1 VQKTIQLEGFPEKN
15 LRDIYYVVFRHK
27 WKVVW
32 FFIAV
37 VVLVAIISVL
47 SPKIY
52 RSEGELLIK
61 IGRESVALDP
71 TVAPNQIVDSGAG
84 AQRENE
90 LNSELAI
97 LQNRELIGKVVDTIG
112 VDAVLK
118 GYDKETGGQGIMQ
131 TVMSLPGKLVS
142 LPFEGISKL
151 LSLFDSEKTRKLKKR
166 EKAID
171 ELLDNF
177 KAETIKRSNTI
188 SVYYEAKSPG
198 MAQKVLST
206 LITFYLDKHIQ
217 AHRTEGSYQF
227 FENQK
232 KRLYEAL
239 VKTGDELRELR
250 NKTKIGSLEPQ
261 KDLVMKRIG
270 YLKREIESTEAE
282 RSVSEAMVNT
292 MKQEIVS
299 LPHTI
304 VKEEVSGVANSAPDD
319 ILRRVNE
326 LQLKENE
333 LRATFTEDSI
343 PVQEARRQV
352 EEAKVILK
360 KNEKKRQVTRG
371 INDTRQRI
379 ELNLLTEESV
389 LASLK
394 AKDEALKAQ
403 LAQAQEELNTIND
416 VEQRMKQLE
425 LDNTIQQASYQKY
438 SESFEQSLIDQA
450 LDLVKISNIN
460 IVQPATYPIKPAR
473 PRILLNLLLGILLG
487 LFGGLGL
494 AFIGESL
501 DHSFGKPEDIERTLE
516 IPALGA
522 IASLYPE
529 GASPQERAA
538 MALSTRFDSSLPFIK
553 DFEAVAERLLM
564 GGKTQAEA
572 QRIFSITSC
581 HKGAGVSTVS
591 AYLASSLA
599 RHSEGRVLL
608 VDVNFQDPS
617 IHQIFGVNLTPG
629 LADLSGGAYR
639 QTSVIQPSPVNK
651 LDVLCAGNASM
662 ASDKRIFE
670 SKGFADLLKYW
681 KHEYSFVL
689 IDTPA
694 VWEENYVAT
703 LGNMVDGVIMVF
715 EAEEDR
721 WEVAQRAQD
730 RLRIGGATLVG
741 GILNKRLF
749 YVPKWLYQRL

>member
-15 LRDIYYVVFRHK
+15 LRDIYYVIFRHK
-27 WKVVW
+27 WKAIW

-37 VVLVAIISVL
+37 VIIVNLISFF

-52 RSEGELLIK
+52 RSEAELLLK

-71 TVAPNQIVDSGAG
+71 TVASNQIVDMAAG

-90 LNSELAI
+90 LNSEIAI
-97 LQNRELIGKVVDTIG
+97 LNNREIMGKVVDTIG

-118 GYDKETGGQGIMQ
+118 GYDKETGGEGVLQ
-131 TVMSLPGKLVS
+131 KLVS
-142 LPFEGISKL
+142 LPFAGISKL
-151 LSLFDSEKTRKLKKR
+151 LFTLNSLFDSEEVIKLKKR
-166 EKAID
+166 ERAIHN
-171 ELLDNF
+171 LYKNL
-177 KAETIKRSNTI
+177 KAEAIKRSNSI
-188 SVYYEAKSPG
+188 AVSYDAKTPG

-206 LITFYLDKHIQ
+206 IIDAYLDKHIQ
-217 AHRTEGSYQF
+217 VHRTAGSYPF
-227 FENQK
+227 FVNQK
-232 KRLYEAL
+232 NRLYNAL
-239 VKTGDELRELR
+239 EQTGKELRDLKI
-250 NKTKIGSLEPQ
+250 KTQIGSLEEQRPI
-261 KDLVMKRIG
+261 LMKRIG
-270 YLKREIESTEAE
+270 YLKREIESTDAE
-282 RSVSEAMVNT
+282 LAVSEAMVNT
-292 MKQEIVS
+292 MKQELAG
-299 LPHTI
+299 LPHAVI
-304 VKEEVSGVANSAPDD
+304 KEEVTGGALSAPDEM
-319 ILRRVNE
+319 LKRVNE

-333 LRATFTEDSI
+333 LRATFTDDSI
-343 PVQEARRQV
+343 PVLEAKRQV
-352 EEAKVILK
+352 EEAKGVLK
-360 KNEKKRQVTRG
+360 KTEESREIRTG

-379 ELNLLTEESV
+379 ELNLLTEQSV

-394 AKDEALKAQ
+394 SKAEILSNQLVKAQ
-403 LAQAQEELNTIND
+403 DELNLLND
-416 VEQRMKQLE
+416 VEQRMTQLE
-425 LDNTIQQASYQKY
+425 MDKKIQEASYQKY
-438 SESFEQSLIDQA
+438 AGSLEQSLIDQT
-450 LDLVKISNIN
+450 LDLVKISNIRM
-460 IVQPATYPIKPAR
+460 VQSPTYPMKPDR
-473 PRILLNLLLGILLG
+473 PRVVLNFILGILLG

-494 AFIGESL
+494 AFIRESL

-529 GASPQERAA
+529 GASSQEKAA
-538 MALSTRFDSSLPFIK
+538 MALPTRFDPLLPFIK

-564 GGKTQAEA
+564 GGKTQAET

-608 VDVNFQDPS
+608 VDVNFQDSS

-629 LADLSGGAYR
+629 LADLSGGAYS

-721 WEVAQRAQD
+721 WEVAQRAKD
-730 RLRIGGATLVG
+730 RLAVGGATLVG

>member
-27 WKVVW
+27 WKIVW
-32 FFIAV
+32 FFISV
-37 VVLVAIISVL
+37 VALVAIISVL

-61 IGRESVALDP
+61 IGRESVGLSP
-71 TVAPNQIVDSGAG
+71 TVEPNKIVEMAAG

-97 LQNRELIGKVVDTIG
+97 LKNRELIGKVVDTTG

-118 GYDKETGGQGIMQ
+118 GYDKETGGQGITQ
-131 TVMSLPGKLVS
+131 TVVSLPGKLVS

-151 LSLFDSEKTRKLKKR
+151 LSFFDSEETRKLKKR

-171 ELLDNF
+171 KLLDNF
-177 KAETIKRSNTI
+177 EAETIKRSNTI
-188 SVYYEAKSPG
+188 TVAYEAKSPG
-198 MAQKVLST
+198 MAQKVVST
-206 LITFYLDKHIQ
+206 LISLYLEKHIQ

-227 FENQK
+227 FEKQK

-239 VKTGDELRELR
+239 AKTGDELRELR
-250 NKTKIGSLEPQ
+250 NKTKIGSLETQ

-282 RSVSEAMVNT
+282 KAVSEAMVNT
-292 MKQEIVS
+292 MKQEIGL
-299 LPHTI
+299 LPHAI
-304 VKEEVSGVANSAPDD
+304 VKQEVSGGALSAPDEM
-319 ILRRVNE
+319 LKRVNE

-333 LRATFTEDSI
+333 LRATFTDDSI
-343 PVQEARRQV
+343 PVLEARRQV
-352 EEAKVILK
+352 DEAKAILK
-360 KNEKKRQVTRG
+360 KTEDTRQVTKG

-379 ELNLLTEESV
+379 ELNLLTEQSV

-394 AKDEALKAQ
+394 AKDEALKSQ
-403 LAQAQEELNTIND
+403 LSQAEEELNIIND

-450 LDLVKISNIN
+450 LDLVKISNIS
-460 IVQPATYPIKPAR
+460 IVQPATYPIKHVR
-473 PRILLNLLLGILLG
+473 PRVLLNLMLGILLG

-494 AFIGESL
+494 AFISESL
-501 DHSFGKPEDIERTLE
+501 DHSIGKPEDIERTLE

-529 GASPQERAA
+529 GASPQEKAS
-538 MALSTRFDSSLPFIK
+538 MALPARFDSSLPFMK

-564 GGKTQAEA
+564 GVKLQAET
-572 QRIFSITSC
+572 QRVFSITSC
-581 HKGAGVSTVS
+581 HKGAGVSTVA

-599 RHSEGRVLL
+599 RHSDGRVLL

-617 IHQIFGVNLTPG
+617 IHQIFDVNLSPG
-629 LADLSGGAYR
+629 LADLSGGAYS

-651 LDVLCAGNASM
+651 LDLLCAGKASM

-670 SKGFADLLKYW
+670 SKGFADLLNYW

-694 VWEENYVAT
+694 VWEENYVVT
-703 LGNMVDGVIMVF
+703 LANMVDGVIMVF

-721 WEVAQRAQD
+721 WEVAQRAKD
-730 RLRIGGATLVG
+730 RLAMGGATLVG

>member
-27 WKVVW
+27 WKIVW
-32 FFIAV
+32 FFITV
-37 VVLVAIISVL
+37 VALVAIISVL

-61 IGRESVALDP
+61 IGRESVGLSP
-71 TVAPNQIVDSGAG
+71 TVEPNKIVEMAAG

-97 LQNRELIGKVVDTIG
+97 LKNRELIGKVVDTTG

-118 GYDKETGGQGIMQ
+118 GYDKETGGQGITQ
-131 TVMSLPGKLVS
+131 TVVSLPGKLVS

-151 LSLFDSEKTRKLKKR
+151 LSFFDSEETRKLKKR

-171 ELLDNF
+171 KLLDNF
-177 KAETIKRSNTI
+177 EAETIKRSNTI
-188 SVYYEAKSPG
+188 TVAYEAKSPG
-198 MAQKVLST
+198 MAQKVVST
-206 LITFYLDKHIQ
+206 LISLYLEKHIQ

-239 VKTGDELRELR
+239 AKTGDELRELR
-250 NKTKIGSLEPQ
+250 NKTKIGSLETQ

-270 YLKREIESTEAE
+270 YLKREIESTDAE
-282 RSVSEAMVNT
+282 LAVSGAMVTT
-292 MKQEIVS
+292 MQQELAG
-299 LPHTI
+299 LPHSVI
-304 VKEEVSGVANSAPDD
+304 KEEVTGGALSAPDEM
-319 ILRRVNE
+319 LKRVNE

-343 PVQEARRQV
+343 PVLEA
-352 EEAKVILK
+352 
-360 KNEKKRQVTRG
+360 KRQVAEAKGVLKKTEESREIRRG

-403 LAQAQEELNTIND
+403 LTQAEEELNTINN

-450 LDLVKISNIN
+450 LDLVKISNIS
-460 IVQPATYPIKPAR
+460 IVQPATYPIKHVR
-473 PRILLNLLLGILLG
+473 PRVLLNLMLGILLG

-494 AFIGESL
+494 AFISESL
-501 DHSFGKPEDIERTLE
+501 DHSIGKPEDIERTLE

-529 GASPQERAA
+529 GASPQEKAS
-538 MALSTRFDSSLPFIK
+538 MALPVRFDSSLPFMK

-564 GGKTQAEA
+564 GVKLQAET
-572 QRIFSITSC
+572 QRVFSITSC
-581 HKGAGVSTVS
+581 HKGAGVSTVA

-599 RHSEGRVLL
+599 RHSDGRVLL
-608 VDVNFQDPS
+608 VDVNFQDPFV
-617 IHQIFGVNLTPG
+617 HQIFDISLSPG
-629 LADLSGGAYR
+629 LADLSGGAYS
-639 QTSVIQPSPVNK
+639 QTSVIQSSPVNK
-651 LDVLCAGNASM
+651 LDVLCAGKTSM

-694 VWEENYVAT
+694 VWEENYVVT
-703 LGNMVDGVIMVF
+703 LANMVDGVIMVF

-721 WEVAQRAQD
+721 WEVAQRAKD
-730 RLRIGGATLVG
+730 RLAVGGATLVG

>member
-1 VQKTIQLEGFPEKN
+1 VEKTIQLEGFPERN

-27 WKVVW
+27 WKIIW
-32 FFIAV
+32 FFITV
-37 VVLVAIISVL
+37 VALVAIVSVL

-61 IGRESVALDP
+61 IGRESVGLSP
-71 TVAPNQIVDSGAG
+71 TVEPNKIVEMAAG
-84 AQRENE
+84 DQRENE
-90 LNSELAI
+90 FNSELAI
-97 LQNRELIGKVVDTIG
+97 LKNRELIGKVVDKIG

-118 GYDKETGGQGIMQ
+118 GYDKETGGQGITQ
-131 TVMSLPGKLVS
+131 TVLSLPGKLVS
-142 LPFEGISKL
+142 LPFEGIAKL
-151 LSLFDSEKTRKLKKR
+151 LSLFDSEQTRKLKKR

-171 ELLDNF
+171 SLLKNF
-177 KAETIKRSNTI
+177 VAETIKRSNSITL
-188 SVYYEAKSPG
+188 SYDAKSPG

-206 LITFYLDKHIQ
+206 LINLYLDKHIQ

-239 VKTGDELRELR
+239 AKTGDELRELK
-250 NKTKIGSLEPQ
+250 NKTKIGLLETQ

-270 YLKREIESTEAE
+270 SLKREIESTEAE
-282 RSVSEAMVNT
+282 RAVSEAMVNT
-292 MKQEIVS
+292 MKQELVS
-299 LPHTI
+299 LPHSI
-304 VKEEVSGVANSAPDD
+304 VKQEVSGGALSAPDEM
-319 ILRRVNE
+319 LKRVNE

-343 PVQEARRQV
+343 PVL
-352 EEAKVILK
+352 EAKRQIDEAKAILK
-360 KNEKKRQVTRG
+360 KTEDTREVTKG

-379 ELNLLTEESV
+379 ELNLLTEQSV

-394 AKDEALKAQ
+394 AKDEELSTQLAKAQ
-403 LAQAQEELNTIND
+403 DELNTIND

-450 LDLVKISNIN
+450 LDLVKISNIS
-460 IVQPATYPIKPAR
+460 IVQPATYPIKPDR

-487 LFGGLGL
+487 VFGGLGL
-494 AFIGESL
+494 AFISESL
-501 DHSFGKPEDIERTLE
+501 DHSFGKPEDIEKNLE

-522 IASLYPE
+522 IASLHPE
-529 GASPQERAA
+529 GVSSQEKAA
-538 MALSTRFDSSLPFIK
+538 MALPTRFDPSLPFIK

-564 GGKTQAEA
+564 GVKLQTDPR
-572 QRIFSITSC
+572 RIFSLTSC
-581 HKGAGVSTVS
+581 HKGAGVSTVA

-599 RHSEGRVLL
+599 RHSDGRVLL
-608 VDVNFQDPS
+608 VDVNFQDPFV
-617 IHQIFGVNLTPG
+617 HQIFDISLSPG
-629 LADLSGGAYR
+629 LADLSGGAFS
-639 QTSVIQPSPVNK
+639 QTSVIQSSPVNK
-651 LDVLCAGNASM
+651 LDLLCAGKASM

-694 VWEENYVAT
+694 VWEENYVVT
-703 LGNMVDGVIMVF
+703 LANMVDGVIMVF

-721 WEVAQRAQD
+721 WEVAQRAKD
-730 RLRIGGATLVG
+730 RLAMGGATLVG

-749 YVPKWLYQRL
+749 YVPKSLYRRL

>member
-1 VQKTIQLEGFPEKN
+1 MEKTIQLEGFPEKN

-27 WKVVW
+27 WKVVR

-37 VVLVAIISVL
+37 VALVAIISVL

-61 IGRESVALDP
+61 IGRESVGLSP
-71 TVAPNQIVDSGAG
+71 TVEPNKIVEMAAG

-90 LNSELAI
+90 FNSELAI
-97 LQNRELIGKVVDTIG
+97 LQNRALIGQVVDTVG

-118 GYDKETGGQGIMQ
+118 GYENGFGGTGIMQ
-131 TVMSLPGKLVS
+131 KIVTFPFVMLSK
-142 LPFEGISKL
+142 GIFFVKT
-151 LSLFDSEKTRKLKKR
+151 LFDPKELILLKKR

-171 ELLDNF
+171 SLLDNF
-177 KAETIKRSNTI
+177 VAETIKKSNSITV
-188 SVYYEAKSPG
+188 SYDAKSPG

-206 LITFYLDKHIQ
+206 LINLYLDKHIQ

-239 VKTGDELRELR
+239 AKTGEDLRELR
-250 NKTKIGSLEPQ
+250 NKTKIGSLETQ

-282 RSVSEAMVNT
+282 KAVSEAMVNT
-292 MKQEIVS
+292 MQQELGS
-299 LPHTI
+299 LPHDI
-304 VKEEVSGVANSAPDD
+304 VKQEVSGGALSAPDEM
-319 ILRRVNE
+319 LKRVNE
-326 LQLKENE
+326 LQLKKNE
-333 LRATFTEDSI
+333 LRATFTDDSI
-343 PVQEARRQV
+343 PVLEAKRQV
-352 EEAKVILK
+352 DEAKGILK
-360 KNEKKRQVTRG
+360 KTEETREITRG

-379 ELNLLTEESV
+379 ELNLLTEQSV

-394 AKDEALKAQ
+394 AKDETLSDQ
-403 LAQAQEELNTIND
+403 LTQAQDELNTIND

-438 SESFEQSLIDQA
+438 SESFEQSLIDRA
-450 LDLVKISNIN
+450 LDLVRISNIS

-487 LFGGLGL
+487 IFGGLGL
-494 AFIGESL
+494 AFISESL
-501 DHSFGKPEDIERTLE
+501 DHSFGKPEHIERTLE

-529 GASPQERAA
+529 GASSQEKAA
-538 MALSTRFDSSLPFIK
+538 MALPSRFDPSLPFMK

-564 GGKTQAEA
+564 GLKLQAEPKRVFA
-572 QRIFSITSC
+572 ITSC
-581 HKGAGVSTVS
+581 HKGTGVSTV
-591 AYLASSLA
+591 ATYLASSLA
-599 RHSEGRVLL
+599 RHSDGRVLL

-617 IHQIFGVNLTPG
+617 IHQIFDVNLTPG
-629 LADLSGGAYR
+629 LADLSGGAYS
-639 QTSVIQPSPVNK
+639 QTSVIQPSAVVNK
-651 LDVLCAGNASM
+651 LDVLCAGKASM

-689 IDTPA
+689 IDTPG
-694 VWEENYVAT
+694 VWEENYVVT
-703 LGNMVDGVIMVF
+703 LGSMVDGVIMVF

-721 WEVAQRAQD
+721 WEVAQRAKD
-730 RLRIGGATLVG
+730 RLAVGGATLVG

>member
-1 VQKTIQLEGFPEKN
+1 MQKTIQLEGFPEKS

-37 VVLVAIISVL
+37 VALVAIISVL

-61 IGRESVALDP
+61 IGRESVGLSP
-71 TVAPNQIVDSGAG
+71 TVEPNKIVEMAAG
-84 AQRENE
+84 DQRENE
-90 LNSELAI
+90 FNSELAI
-97 LQNRELIGKVVDTIG
+97 LKNRELIGKVVDKIG

-118 GYDKETGGQGIMQ
+118 GYDKETGGQGITQ
-131 TVMSLPGKLVS
+131 TVVSLPGKLVS
-142 LPFEGISKL
+142 LPFEGIAKL
-151 LSLFDSEKTRKLKKR
+151 LSLFDSEQTRKLKKR

-171 ELLDNF
+171 SLLKNF
-177 KAETIKRSNTI
+177 VAETIKRSNSITL
-188 SVYYEAKSPG
+188 SYDAKSPG

-206 LITFYLDKHIQ
+206 LINLYLDKHIQ

-239 VKTGDELRELR
+239 AKTGNELRELK
-250 NKTKIGSLEPQ
+250 NKTKIGSLETQ

-270 YLKREIESTEAE
+270 SLKREIESTEAE
-282 RSVSEAMVNT
+282 MAVSEAMVNT
-292 MKQEIVS
+292 MKQELVS
-299 LPHTI
+299 LPHSI
-304 VKEEVSGVANSAPDD
+304 VKQEVSGGALSAPDEM
-319 ILRRVNE
+319 LKRVNE

-333 LRATFTEDSI
+333 LRATFTDDSI
-343 PVQEARRQV
+343 PVL
-352 EEAKVILK
+352 EAKRQIDEAKAILK
-360 KNEKKRQVTRG
+360 KTEDTREVTKG

-379 ELNLLTEESV
+379 ELNLLTEQSV

-394 AKDEALKAQ
+394 AKDEELSTQLAKAQ
-403 LAQAQEELNTIND
+403 DELNTIND

-450 LDLVKISNIN
+450 LDLVKISNIS
-460 IVQPATYPIKPAR
+460 IVQPATYPIKPDR

-487 LFGGLGL
+487 VFGGLGL
-494 AFIGESL
+494 AFISESL

-538 MALSTRFDSSLPFIK
+538 MALPTRFNPSLPFIK
-553 DFEAVAERLLM
+553 DFEALAERLLM
-564 GGKTQAEA
+564 GDKTQAGA
-572 QRIFSITSC
+572 QRIFSLTSC

-617 IHQIFGVNLTPG
+617 IHQIFDVNLTPG
-629 LADLSGGAYR
+629 LADLSGGAYS

-662 ASDKRIFE
+662 ASGKRIFE

-721 WEVAQRAQD
+721 WEVAQRAKD
-730 RLRIGGATLVG
+730 RLAMGGATLVG